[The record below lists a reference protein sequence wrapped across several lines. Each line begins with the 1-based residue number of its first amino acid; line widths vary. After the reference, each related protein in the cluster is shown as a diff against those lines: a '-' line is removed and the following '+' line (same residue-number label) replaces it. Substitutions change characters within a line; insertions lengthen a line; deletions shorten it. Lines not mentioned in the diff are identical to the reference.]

1 MVEREVAWRVFAHEF
16 IHSDY
21 FFHDGDEFSPNYLVT
36 PTGAR
41 VNRLYFVGVLTE
53 IDNLGAG
60 EDMWRARVSDPTGA
74 FSVYA
79 GQYQPQASVFLSGL
93 DVPCFVAITGKARTY
108 EPEDGTIYTSVRPEE
123 LNTANDSIR
132 DRWIVDT
139 ARLTYERIGLVRSA
153 MDSGLKGDE
162 LTDMLVQS
170 GASPELA
177 NGILRAVSH
186 YTDLDKYLNT
196 LSGVIVDALK
206 NLSSA
211 DQYPSPGTGISH
223 AMKEVARSKPADNMV
238 KETPAGYSIEDTQ
251 PTQSTQPAQ
260 PTQSPQPAR
269 STEPAQLTQP
279 PHSVQSTEPA
289 QPTQSPQSAQSTES
303 AQPTQSP
310 QSARSPE
317 PAQPTQSPH
326 LVQSTEPETA
336 QVAGKEI
343 DDGTTGSDPA
353 RPEADKPE
361 PDEMVYELM
370 GIMDKG
376 NGVPVTELVDESKRS
391 GLTDEQVDGAVK
403 TLMSEGRCYEPRIG
417 VLRRV

>member
-123 LNTANDSIR
+123 LNTASDSIR

-170 GASPELA
+170 DASPKLA

-206 NLSSA
+206 NLTSD
-211 DQYPSPGTGISH
+211 DQYPSPGTGISP
-223 AMKEVARSKPADNMV
+223 AMEEVARSKPADAMV
-238 KETPAGYSIEDTQ
+238 KETPARYSIEDTQ
-251 PTQSTQPAQ
+251 PAQSPEPAQ

-269 STEPAQLTQP
+269 STEPAQ
-279 PHSVQSTEPA
+279 S
-289 QPTQSPQSAQSTES
+289 
-303 AQPTQSP
+303 
-310 QSARSPE
+310 
-317 PAQPTQSPH
+317 TQSPH
-326 LVQSTEPETA
+326 IVQYTEPENA
-336 QVAGKEI
+336 RVAGKEI
-343 DDGTTGSDPA
+343 DDGTTDSEPA
-353 RPEADKPE
+353 RPEEDKPE

>member
-21 FFHDGDEFSPNYLVT
+21 FFHDGDEFSPNYLIT

-123 LNTANDSIR
+123 LNTASDSMR

-162 LTDMLVQS
+162 LTAMLVKS
-170 GASPELA
+170 GASPKLA

-196 LSGVIVDALK
+196 LSNVIVDALK
-206 NLSSA
+206 NLTSA

-223 AMKEVARSKPADNMV
+223 AIEEVARSKPADAMV
-238 KETPAGYSIEDTQ
+238 KETPAPYSIEDTQ
-251 PTQSTQPAQ
+251 PTQSPQPVQSPEPAQSTQSPQPVPSTEAAQ
-260 PTQSPQPAR
+260 PTQS
-269 STEPAQLTQP
+269 AQ
-279 PHSVQSTEPA
+279 
-289 QPTQSPQSAQSTES
+289 
-303 AQPTQSP
+303 
-310 QSARSPE
+310 
-317 PAQPTQSPH
+317 
-326 LVQSTEPETA
+326 PETA
-336 QVAGKEI
+336 PVAGEET
-343 DDGTTGSDPA
+343 DNGTTGSEPA
-353 RPEADKPE
+353 RPEEDKPE

-391 GLTDEQVDGAVK
+391 CLTDEQIDGAVK

>member
-21 FFHDGDEFSPNYLVT
+21 FFHDGDERSPNYLVT

-123 LNTANDSIR
+123 LNTASDSMR

-162 LTDMLVQS
+162 LTAMLVKS
-170 GASPELA
+170 GASPKLA

-206 NLSSA
+206 NLASA
-211 DQYPSPGTGISH
+211 DHQPAPGPGVSH
-223 AMKEVARSKPADNMV
+223 AMEEVAGSKPADAMV
-238 KETPAGYSIEDTQ
+238 KETPARYSIEDTQ
-251 PTQSTQPAQ
+251 SA
-260 PTQSPQPAR
+260 QSPQPVQ
-269 STEPAQLTQP
+269 SPEPAQTTQSP
-279 PHSVQSTEPA
+279 KPIQSTEPA
-289 QPTQSPQSAQSTES
+289 QPTQSPHSAQST
-303 AQPTQSP
+303 Q
-310 QSARSPE
+310 
-317 PAQPTQSPH
+317 
-326 LVQSTEPETA
+326 PETA
-336 QVAGKEI
+336 RVAGEEI
-343 DDGTTGSDPA
+343 DVGTTGSEPA
-353 RPEADKPE
+353 RPEEDKPE

-370 GIMDKG
+370 GTMDKG

>member
-123 LNTANDSIR
+123 LNTASDSIR

-139 ARLTYERIGLVRSA
+139 ARLTYERIRLVRSA

-162 LTDMLVQS
+162 LTAMLVKS
-170 GASPELA
+170 GASPKLA

-196 LSGVIVDALK
+196 LSNVIVDALK
-206 NLSSA
+206 NLASA
-211 DQYPSPGTGISH
+211 DHQPTSVPGFSH
-223 AMKEVARSKPADNMV
+223 AMEEVARSKPADAMV
-238 KETPAGYSIEDTQ
+238 KETPAPYSIEDTQ
-251 PTQSTQPAQ
+251 S
-260 PTQSPQPAR
+260 TQSPQP
-269 STEPAQLTQP
+269 
-279 PHSVQSTEPA
+279 VQSTEPA
-289 QPTQSPQSAQSTES
+289 QPTQSPHS
-303 AQPTQSP
+303 
-310 QSARSPE
+310 
-317 PAQPTQSPH
+317 
-326 LVQSTEPETA
+326 VQSTEPETA
-336 QVAGKEI
+336 RVAGEEI
-343 DDGTTGSDPA
+343 DVGTTGSEPA
-353 RPEADKPE
+353 RPEEDKPE

-391 GLTDEQVDGAVK
+391 GLTDEHIDDAVK